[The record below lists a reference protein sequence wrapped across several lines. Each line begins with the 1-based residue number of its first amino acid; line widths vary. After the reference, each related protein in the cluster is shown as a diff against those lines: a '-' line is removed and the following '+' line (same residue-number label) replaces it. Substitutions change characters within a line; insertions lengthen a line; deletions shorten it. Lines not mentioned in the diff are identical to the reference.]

1 MIAAYDR
8 SDMHALAR
16 MLGVS
21 VCLFFCSYTFKPL
34 GAGFYGLR
42 KATHFRET
50 IMKLIMEGGDA
61 DT

>member
-1 MIAAYDR
+1 
-8 SDMHALAR
+8 MHALTR

-21 VCLFFCSYTFKPL
+21 VCHCAILLQLHIQGPM

-42 KATHFRET
+42 KATDFRET